1 MTYFIK
7 KGAIGMLSGHVVK
20 GIISICGII
29 YLVYVYIFKYR
40 KEIIG
45 RVKDKYERKKYLI
58 LVYSGAILFLG
69 IGGLWAALRNLGL
82 EYSWI
87 YNKYVPATVSS
98 SIAIGI
104 LFFAA
109 AGQIYIKDMQKRQNE
124 NLIPEIKKQKK
135 NCIKLYLGAIIFG
148 ATAILLFIR

>member
-45 RVKDKYERKKYLI
+45 RVKDKYKRKKYLI

-69 IGGLWAALRNLGL
+69 IGGLWAALSNIGV
-82 EYSWI
+82 EYSG
-87 YNKYVPATVSS
+87 KYSEYMPPIMIGAA
-98 SIAIGI
+98 AIGI
-104 LFFAA
+104 LFFAI

-148 ATAILLFIR
+148 ATAILLFIH